1 MRRPPLVWRFPT
13 RQWVAPGLDP
23 LAPDRDPLT
32 FLSNH
37 GEPEMLDRR
46 NLLIATAALMSPIG
60 AALAADWKSQYPE
73 LTFAVVPAENASG
86 VGDRYAGFVEYLSKE
101 LGVPVKLRVANDYA
115 AVIEGQ
121 RAGNIQ
127 IAYYGPASYSKAYL
141 TGVKTE
147 PFVTTRNND
156 GAIGYYSVIYV
167 KADSPYKDIRDLKGK
182 TIGFVDPNS
191 TSGYNAPRYF
201 LNKAGIDV
209 DSFFDKSIV
218 TGSHENAVIAL
229 ERGTVDC
236 AANWWN
242 ADNDSNL
249 TRMDTKGMAK
259 KENFRIIFKSGLLP
273 GSPYAYLSDLPDDLK
288 KSIVKTFAEAP
299 TKDKAAFDRLSDGK
313 DKEFVPVT
321 HQDYQDTVEMIQF
334 VDEMRKKHS

>member
-1 MRRPPLVWRFPT
+1 MLNRR
-13 RQWVAPGLDP
+13 G
-23 LAPDRDPLT
+23 
-32 FLSNH
+32 FL
-37 GEPEMLDRR
+37 
-46 NLLIATAALMSPIG
+46 ITAAAVVGSRGI
-60 AALAADWKSQYPE
+60 ARAADWQRQYSE

-86 VGDRYAGFVEYLSKE
+86 VSDRYAPFMDYLSKQ
-101 LGVPVKLRVANDYA
+101 LGALVKLRLANDYA

-167 KADSPYKDIRDLKGK
+167 RADSSYNDIHDLKGK

-191 TSGYNAPRYF
+191 TSGYNAPLFY
-201 LNKAGIDV
+201 LHKIDIDV
-209 DSFFDKSIV
+209 DSFFGKSII
-218 TGSHENAVIAL
+218 TGSHENGVIAL
-229 ERGTVDC
+229 AKGTVDC
-236 AANWWN
+236 AADWWN

-249 TRMDTKGMAK
+249 TRMVAKGMAK
-259 KENFRIIFKSGLLP
+259 KEDFRIVFKSALLP

-288 KSIVKTFAEAP
+288 GAIRTAFAEAP
-299 TKDKAAFDRLSDGK
+299 IKDKAAFDRLSDGK

-321 HQDYQDTVEMIQF
+321 HKDYADIVEMIQF
-334 VDEMRKKHS
+334 VDDMRKKRS

>member
-1 MRRPPLVWRFPT
+1 MLNRRH
-13 RQWVAPGLDP
+13 
-23 LAPDRDPLT
+23 
-32 FLSNH
+32 FL
-37 GEPEMLDRR
+37 
-46 NLLIATAALMSPIG
+46 IG
-60 AALAADWKSQYPE
+60 AAALASAPVGARAADWKSQYPE

-86 VGDRYAGFVEYLSKE
+86 VGDRFAPFMDYLTKQ

-167 KADSPYKDIRDLKGK
+167 KTDSPYKEIQDLKGK

-191 TSGYNAPRYF
+191 TSGYNAPRFF
-201 LNKAGIDV
+201 LHKIGIDV
-209 DSFFDKSIV
+209 DSFFSKSIV

-229 ERGTVDC
+229 DKGTVDC

-249 TRMDTKGMAK
+249 TRMAEKGMAK
-259 KENFRIIFKSGLLP
+259 KDDFRVIFKSGLLP

-288 KSIVKTFAEAP
+288 KAINTAFTEAP
-299 TKDKAAFDRLSDGK
+299 TKDKAAFDKLSDAK

-321 HQDYQDTVEMIQF
+321 HKDYADTVEMIEF
-334 VDEMRKKHS
+334 VDDMRKKKGS

>member
-1 MRRPPLVWRFPT
+1 MI
-13 RQWVAPGLDP
+13 
-23 LAPDRDPLT
+23 
-32 FLSNH
+32 N
-37 GEPEMLDRR
+37 RR
-46 NLLIATAALMSPIG
+46 NLLVAAAAVICTAGTAG
-60 AALAADWKSQYPE
+60 AADWKSQYPE

-86 VGDRYAGFVEYLSKE
+86 VSDRYAPFIEYLTKQ
-101 LGVPVKLRVANDYA
+101 LGVPVKLRIANDYA

-167 KADSPYKDIRDLKGK
+167 RADSSYNDIHDLKGK

-191 TSGYNAPRYF
+191 TSGYNAPRFY
-201 LNKAGIDV
+201 LHKIDIDV
-209 DSFFDKSIV
+209 DSFFGKSII
-218 TGSHENAVIAL
+218 TGSHENGVIAL
-229 ERGTVDC
+229 AKGTVDC
-236 AANWWN
+236 AADWWN

-249 TRMDTKGMAK
+249 TRMVAKGMAK
-259 KENFRIIFKSGLLP
+259 KDDFRIIFKSGLLP

-288 KSIVKTFAEAP
+288 KAINTAFADAP
-299 TKDKAAFDRLSDGK
+299 SKDKAAFDKLSDAK

-321 HQDYQDTVEMIQF
+321 HKDYAETVDMIQW
-334 VDEMRKKHS
+334 VDDQ